1 MVRYPFDVLRAVS
14 LVEPLT
20 MNVTLDTYNRFKA
33 FALRYRRVSALFT
46 SSSNINFSLL
56 FA

>member
-1 MVRYPFDVLRAVS
+1 MVRY
-14 LVEPLT
+14 LT
-20 MNVTLDTYNRFKA
+20 MNVTLGTYNRFKA